1 MALPRIT
8 TPNYKLK
15 IPSTGQEVEY
25 RPFLVKEEKILLI
38 ALESEDENQIMDA
51 VSNIIDNCLTGDFN
65 VRELAM
71 FDIEYIFL
79 QLRAKSKGEELELEI
94 SCGDCNAPIPLSVM
108 LSDIEVQKTEGHTNK
123 IELSNDIGVIMKY
136 PSIDLK
142 LKMNP
147 DLTEMENI
155 FVSLVNCLD
164 SIWDKDQV
172 YSHKD
177 HTEQELQDFFE
188 SLPESEFDKIQKF
201 FTTMPV
207 LKHELDVKCTAKVD
221 GKGKTKKSC
230 GWKSTKVLEGLQ
242 SFFA

>member
-94 SCGDCNAPIPLSVM
+94 SCGDCNAPIPLR
-108 LSDIEVQKTEGHTNK
+108 
-123 IELSNDIGVIMKY
+123 
-136 PSIDLK
+136 
-142 LKMNP
+142 KM
-147 DLTEMENI
+147 
-155 FVSLVNCLD
+155 VVLV
-164 SIWDKDQV
+164 
-172 YSHKD
+172 
-177 HTEQELQDFFE
+177 
-188 SLPESEFDKIQKF
+188 
-201 FTTMPV
+201 V
-207 LKHELDVKCTAKVD
+207 L
-221 GKGKTKKSC
+221 
-230 GWKSTKVLEGLQ
+230 VLVVLVLV
-242 SFFA
+242 